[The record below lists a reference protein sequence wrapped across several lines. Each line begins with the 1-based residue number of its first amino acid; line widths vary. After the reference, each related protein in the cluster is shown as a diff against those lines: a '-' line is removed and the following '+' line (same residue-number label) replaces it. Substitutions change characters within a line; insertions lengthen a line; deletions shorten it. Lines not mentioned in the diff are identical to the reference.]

1 MNKLF
6 SNKKQ
11 EKGQGLVEYAII
23 LALIAIVVIGVTT
36 TLGKKVCNT
45 MNGVGNSLDGS
56 TSSSCGGSVAAVPTA
71 VPTVGTTTSNVAITC
86 PASGAVDVKN
96 MSGGP
101 NGTSFNCAAGSSYT
115 FTVSGQTSGTILQF
129 RNMYPPY
136 NAVLNYT
143 VP

>member
-6 SNKKQ
+6 SSKKN

-23 LALIAIVVIGVTT
+23 LALIAIVTIGVMT
-36 TLGKKVCNT
+36 TLGKKTCNALS
-45 MNGVGNSLDGS
+45 GVGNSLDGS
-56 TSSSCGGSVAAVPTA
+56 TSSNCSGSVAAAPTA
-71 VPTVGTTTSNVAITC
+71 VPTAGTSTSNVTITC

-101 NGTSFNCAAGSSYT
+101 NGTSFNCSSGSSFTYT
-115 FTVSGQTSGTILQF
+115 VTGQTSGTILQF